1 MEHRYLTDNELNKIH
16 VEKDMLIGN
25 INRMCV
31 SDDVDEL
38 INMYLY
44 ANHRIQTIFD
54 ICMHKFINKEI
65 RDNDNSI

>member
-1 MEHRYLTDNELNKIH
+1 MKRYLTNDELNKIH
-16 VEKDMLIGN
+16 IECDMLKGN

-44 ANHRIQTIFD
+44 ANHRIQTIFNT
-54 ICMHKFINKEI
+54 CMHKFINDTES
-65 RDNDNSI
+65 R